1 MLVGG
6 RRVPV
11 RGVSL
16 EHTTLDLT
24 GVDAAVGDE
33 VVVLGTQGDE
43 TITAAEI
50 ASWQDAS
57 ADDVALAF
65 DRKLPRVYVEAAVSA
80 GRS

>member
-33 VVVLGTQGDE
+33 VVVLGTQGNE

-50 ASWQDAS
+50 ASWQGAS
-57 ADDVALAF
+57 ADDVVLAF
-65 DRKLPRVYVEAAVSA
+65 DRKLARTYVV
-80 GRS
+80 